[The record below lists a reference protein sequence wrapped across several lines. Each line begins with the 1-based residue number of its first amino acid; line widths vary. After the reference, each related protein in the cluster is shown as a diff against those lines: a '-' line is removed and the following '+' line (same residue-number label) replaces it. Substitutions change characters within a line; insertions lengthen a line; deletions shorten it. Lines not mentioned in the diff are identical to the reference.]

1 MKTNPFYIAKLL
13 IKKYSG
19 QLTPHEQQELNRW
32 FKKDKR
38 NVALYEELHL
48 TAENKAGIEIFH
60 QFDEDKAW
68 SAILKKTQK
77 SNRVPYLKIA
87 VAALLVFS
95 LGFYLFKINTTKQD
109 IRIIVSK
116 DSKYQNDILPAD
128 SRARIILA
136 DGREMEVDNN
146 VIVNDRGQIADVS
159 QKVIMD
165 AEVTSPLSK
174 NTLVVPAAKFFK
186 MTLSDGTKVW
196 VNANSELSFPTTFPK
211 NERRISLKGEAYFEV
226 AKDANRPFYVDLEKQ
241 QSVKVLGT
249 HFNIKSREESSRTTL
264 AEGKVSFTSNLKTVV
279 LAPGQYAQS
288 KGLDIKVAQA
298 DLEKELAWK
307 NNEFFFKGDNIVEI
321 AKQLQA
327 WYNLEV
333 SFAKDVSL
341 SQTYSGQIRRNA
353 NLSEV
358 LNMLSFVSNLNFK
371 IESNKLTIQNKK

>member
-19 QLTPHEQQELNRW
+19 QLTSDEQQELNRW

-38 NVALYEELHL
+38 NVGLYEELHL
-48 TAENKAGIEIFH
+48 TAENKAGLEIFH
-60 QFDEDKAW
+60 QFDEEKAW
-68 SAILKKTQK
+68 SSILKKTQK
-77 SNRVPYLKIA
+77 SNHLPYLKIA
-87 VAALLVFS
+87 VAVLLVFS
-95 LGFYLFKINTTKQD
+95 IGFYLFKINSTEQD
-109 IRIIVSK
+109 TRIIVSK
-116 DSKYQNDILPAD
+116 DSKYKNDVLPAD
-128 SRARIILA
+128 SGARIILA
-136 DGREMEVDNN
+136 DGRAMEVENN
-146 VIVNDRGQIADVS
+146 VIVNARGQIANVS
-159 QKVIMD
+159 QKVIID
-165 AEVTSPLSK
+165 ADATSALSN

-196 VNANSELSFPTTFPK
+196 VNANSELSFPTIFPK

-226 AKDANRPFYVDLEKQ
+226 AKEAARPFYVDLENQ
-241 QSVKVLGT
+241 QTVKVLGT
-249 HFNIKSREESSRTTL
+249 HFNINSREENSRTTL
-264 AEGKVSFTSNLKTVV
+264 AEGKVSFSSNTNTVV
-279 LAPGQYAQS
+279 LAPGQYAQT
-288 KGLDIKVAQA
+288 KGLDIKVAKA